1 MKGQV
6 STELMVIIGV
16 ILVIF
21 IPLLV
26 MVYTKA
32 DETQREM
39 ASYQAE
45 FVVFRLAY
53 LANSVGS
60 LSGGTQIYTE
70 VYVPRGTK
78 TLSVKN
84 VGNGAEIVLK
94 AITQQGEKDFAGIIR
109 HPVTA
114 DAVLV
119 REPAYGWTRF
129 RITNN
134 YDGGSPKISI
144 EKA

>member
-6 STELMVIIGV
+6 SAELMVIIGV

-26 MVYTKA
+26 MVYMKA
-32 DETQREM
+32 DETQRDM
-39 ASYQAE
+39 ASYQAQ
-45 FVVFRLAY
+45 FVAFRLAY

-60 LSGGTQIYTE
+60 LSSGTQVYTE
-70 VYVPRGTK
+70 IYIPRGTK

-84 VGNGAEIVLK
+84 VGNGAEIELNAV
-94 AITQQGEKDFAGIIR
+94 TPQGEKDFVEIIKY
-109 HPVTA
+109 PVTA

-119 REPAYGWTRF
+119 QEPAYGWTRF

-134 YDGGSPKISI
+134 YDGGSLKIGI